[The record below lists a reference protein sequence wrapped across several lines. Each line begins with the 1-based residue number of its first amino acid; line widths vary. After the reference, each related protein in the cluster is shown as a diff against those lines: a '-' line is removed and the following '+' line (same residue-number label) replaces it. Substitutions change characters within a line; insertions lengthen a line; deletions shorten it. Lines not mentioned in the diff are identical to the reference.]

1 MTRWYSIDGWVRVR
15 RCIEVEQIVAEL
27 RTLCCLGIEVDT
39 AELEANELQVCV
51 EGCSDVPATL
61 TAEIEELLGSLGLY
75 ASEGAVF
82 SGDCDGQPWEVVV
95 APSEEAGRLALS
107 QSRLEEIDPL
117 VDDLT
122 VEDRARLVAKIQAP
136 GTRSQPRAFAEEHRL
151 RVAE

>member
-15 RCIEVEQIVAEL
+15 RCIEVEQILAEL
-27 RTLCCLGIEVDT
+27 RIRCCGGIEVDT
-39 AELEANELQVCV
+39 TDIGADELQVCV

-61 TAEIEELLGSLGLY
+61 AAEIEELLGSLGPY

-82 SGDCDGQPWEVVV
+82 SGDCDSQPWEVVV

-122 VEDRARLVAKIQAP
+122 VEDRARLVVRLQAP
-136 GTRSQPRAFAEEHRL
+136 GARGQPRAFAEEHRV